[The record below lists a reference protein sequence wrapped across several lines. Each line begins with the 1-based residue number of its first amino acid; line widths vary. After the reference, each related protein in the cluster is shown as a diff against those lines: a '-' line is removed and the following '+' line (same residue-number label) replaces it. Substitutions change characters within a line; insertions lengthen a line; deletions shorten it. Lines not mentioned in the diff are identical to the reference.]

1 MTTTLTIQQ
10 IIDEWLTS
18 SDIAEVSKRSYRTKL
33 GLWFRYL
40 ASIHYNP
47 RVPARQQVLDWKRE
61 LESAGRSTLTVDSY
75 ITAVRL
81 FYRYCSRRGY
91 YTDIT
96 QGVRSATKY
105 KGYRKLSLT
114 AEEAITL
121 LDSIDTTR
129 TTGKRD
135 KLAIAMMLMLGLRT
149 CELERMNVGD
159 IESAYDKRVVMV
171 QRKGRHDKSEAVALT
186 PYLDEL
192 LCDYMGE
199 REVDSWDDPLFLAE
213 RRERGQRLK
222 RTTISEMVHDRLRA
236 IGINDPRI
244 TAHSLRHTCA
254 QLLLS
259 EGVDMATVQNILGH
273 TSINTTR
280 LYTDQMQRQLLIRN
294 TPSVKI
300 ERALRLSSNRDSIPR

>member
-10 IIDEWLTS
+10 IIDEWLDT
-18 SDIAEVSKRSYRTKL
+18 SDIAEVSKRSYRVKV

-47 RVPARQQVLDWKRE
+47 RVPTRQQVLGWKCE

-81 FYRYCSRRGY
+81 FYRYCARRGY
-91 YTDIT
+91 YSDIT

-135 KLAIAMMLMLGLRT
+135 KLAIAMMLMLALRT

-159 IESAYDKRVVMV
+159 IESAYDTRVVMV

-300 ERALRLSSNRDSIPR
+300 ERALRLSSNRDSIP

>member
-10 IIDEWLTS
+10 IIDEWLSS

-33 GLWFRYL
+33 GIWFRYL
-40 ASIHYNP
+40 AGIHYNP
-47 RVPARQQVLDWKRE
+47 RVPTRQQVLDWKRE

-81 FYRYCSRRGY
+81 FYRYCARRGY
-91 YTDIT
+91 YSDIT

-114 AEEAITL
+114 VEEAITL
-121 LDSIDTTR
+121 LDSIDTER

-159 IESAYDKRVVMV
+159 IESVYDTRVVMV

-192 LCDYMGE
+192 LCDYMSE

-236 IGINDPRI
+236 IGITDPRI

-259 EGVDMATVQNILGH
+259 EGVDMATVQNVLGH

-280 LYTDQMQRQLLIRN
+280 LYTEQMQRQLLIRN

>member
-1 MTTTLTIQQ
+1 MPT
-10 IIDEWLTS
+10 
-18 SDIAEVSKRSYRTKL
+18 
-33 GLWFRYL
+33 
-40 ASIHYNP
+40 
-47 RVPARQQVLDWKRE
+47 RQQVLDWKRE

-81 FYRYCSRRGY
+81 FYRYCARRGY

-114 AEEAITL
+114 REEAITL

-159 IESAYDKRVVMV
+159 IESAYDTRVVMV

-192 LCDYMGE
+192 LCDYMSE
-199 REVDSWDDPLFLAE
+199 REVDSWSDPLFLAE

-236 IGINDPRI
+236 IGITDPRI

-254 QLLLS
+254 QLLLA

>member
-10 IIDEWLTS
+10 IIDEWLSS
-18 SDIAEVSKRSYRTKL
+18 SDIAEVSRRSYRTKL

-47 RVPARQQVLDWKRE
+47 RTPTRQQVLGWKHE

-96 QGVRSATKY
+96 QGVRSTTRY

-114 AEEAITL
+114 REEAITL

-159 IESAYDKRVVMV
+159 IESAYGKRIVMV

-186 PYLDEL
+186 PSLDEL
-192 LCDYMGE
+192 LCDYMSE

>member
-10 IIDEWLTS
+10 IIDEWLST

-114 AEEAITL
+114 REEAITL

-159 IESAYDKRVVMV
+159 IESAYGKRVVMV
-171 QRKGRHDKSEAVALT
+171 QRKGRHDKSEAAALT

-300 ERALRLSSNRDSIPR
+300 ERALRLSSHRDSNPR